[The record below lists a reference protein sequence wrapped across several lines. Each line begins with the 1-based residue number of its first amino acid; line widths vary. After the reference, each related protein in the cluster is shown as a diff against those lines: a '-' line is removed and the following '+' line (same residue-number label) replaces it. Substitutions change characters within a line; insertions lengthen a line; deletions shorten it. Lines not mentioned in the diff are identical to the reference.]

1 MSFYNH
7 KDPLPPGGFA
17 KSWAESTGLSGM
29 HGSSSL
35 HVRIVLDQQQQSASG
50 NVTYTNLDQISG
62 SVIVRNLRPEQLNS
76 IVVKLEGESRTR
88 LMTAYGPNGE
98 RPRAVL
104 EYHKLLYKVQMV
116 FPDSWATQGRVT
128 SSGKTAYALAPGEH
142 LYPFSFKLPFNSNC
156 LANGTQQPVIVG
168 MEFARPAPRHVKKT
182 LPPTLSGFPG
192 EAEIRYYVKCT
203 VGRHGFLKENART
216 QVPFNFFPIENPRPP
231 VSEAESFARQKHRFD
246 GFDTPGTP
254 TVGDKMKGMLGKK
267 SSSMSSSPITGSGS
281 PFVSID
287 ARLPEPPI
295 ITCNQDVPLRLIF
308 KKLSEFGDE
317 VFMTSL
323 QISLIGHTKIRAQD
337 VFRTESNSWIICS
350 ASNMNVLLGRPSD
363 PADTETVV
371 DDRLWRGPAHVL
383 PNTVAPNFE
392 TCNIERTY
400 QLDIRIGLSYGDR
413 DAKPQQITLPLR
425 MDCQIFS
432 GIAPPA
438 EVIARMEDAK
448 NGIPPRKTSNVPGLH
463 PQQKL
468 HNQGPMDPDFGASQ
482 IPPTPVEHHGASPWS
497 AQNAVGSGGS
507 GAAMPHDYDDAP
519 PPSYED
525 AIAQGAGP
533 VTAPR
538 PTYAPPAPVE
548 DPLLGGG
555 DEKKGWH

>member
-17 KSWAESTGLSGM
+17 RSWAESTGLGGIN
-29 HGSSSL
+29 HSSSSM
-35 HVRIVLDQQQQSASG
+35 HVRIVLDQQQASTSG

-62 SVIVRNLRPEQLNS
+62 SVIVRNARAEQVNS

-88 LMTAYGPNGE
+88 LMTAFGANGE
-98 RPRAVL
+98 RPKAVL

-116 FPDSWATQGRVT
+116 FPDTKIMQGRVT
-128 SSGKTAYALAPGEH
+128 SSGKTAYALPPGEH
-142 LYPFSFKLPFNSNC
+142 VYPFSFKLPFNNDC
-156 LANGTQQPVIVG
+156 LANGPQQAVIVG

-182 LPPTLSGFPG
+182 LPPTLSGYPG

-216 QVPFNFFPIENPRPP
+216 QAPFNFFPIENPRPP
-231 VSEAESFARQKHRFD
+231 ITGAECFARQKHRFD
-246 GFDTPGTP
+246 GFETPSSP
-254 TVGDKMKGMLGKK
+254 TVGDKMKGMFGKK
-267 SSSMSSSPITGSGS
+267 SGSTPSSPVVGNGS

-295 ITCNQDVPLRLIF
+295 ITCNQDLPLRLIF

-317 VFMTSL
+317 VFMNSL

-337 VFRTESNSWIICS
+337 VFRTETNSWIICS
-350 ASNMNVLLGRPSD
+350 TSNMNVLLGRPSD
-363 PADTETVV
+363 PVDTETVV
-371 DDRLWRGPAHVL
+371 DDRLWRGPSHVL

-413 DAKPQQITLPLR
+413 DAKPQQIILPLR

-438 EVIARMEDAK
+438 EIIARMEDAK
-448 NGIPPRKTSNVPGLH
+448 AGLPPRRTSTANGPH
-463 PQQKL
+463 QKMQ
-468 HNQGPMDPDFGASQ
+468 NEGRMDSDFGSNQ
-482 IPPTPVEHHGASPWS
+482 IPPTPIEHYGSAPWPAQPNAGSSS
-497 AQNAVGSGGS
+497 AA
-507 GAAMPHDYDDAP
+507 PHYDDAP

-538 PTYAPPAPVE
+538 PTYAPPAQVE